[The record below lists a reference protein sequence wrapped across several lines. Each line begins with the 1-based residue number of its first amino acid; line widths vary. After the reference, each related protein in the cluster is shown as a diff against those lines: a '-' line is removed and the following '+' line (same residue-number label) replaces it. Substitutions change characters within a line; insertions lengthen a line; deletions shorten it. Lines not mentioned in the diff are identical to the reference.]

1 MRVRCAPVMSCS
13 QMYGATPVIRE
24 ATSWTCASA
33 GCARSW
39 NGGRLRRC
47 AMSDTALSPVNR
59 WLFPGWVIFAAANT
73 VMMFAL
79 PGEETIPF
87 HFVYISMAL
96 VYGLQP
102 WPLRKTYAILG
113 LVALTTGIAL
123 AWDVKD
129 NVIGWEESAE
139 IPLMAALFLVM
150 VWHVRRRV
158 AATREAQR
166 YADSEHEMRE
176 MQRRFVRFASHEL
189 RTPVTVGRGFAEL
202 IRDGQPGSQAAQDA
216 IVVLEEF
223 DNLERIAARLLTLAR
238 MDEPSTVMPSVVSL
252 STQLERIVTRW
263 RAAADRDW
271 RLSPTSAVV
280 VADRYRLETALD
292 SLVENAVRYTEEGG
306 RIELAAYPDEE
317 SVVIEVRDDGPGIPD
332 EELAYIFE
340 SFRSGSSRGGTGMGL
355 AIVKAIVEAHGG
367 AVSAENLPGGGASFR
382 LRLPAQGPPP
392 LVATEQDE
400 PRQRGVA
407 VSA

>member
-13 QMYGATPVIRE
+13 QMCGATPAIRE

-33 GCARSW
+33 DCARSLT
-39 NGGRLRRC
+39 GKRLRRC

-59 WLFPGWVIFAAANT
+59 WLFLGWAIFAAVNT
-73 VMMFAL
+73 ALMFAL
-79 PGEETIPF
+79 PGQETIPF

-96 VYGLQP
+96 VYGFQP
-102 WPLRKTYAILG
+102 WPLRRTYAILG
-113 LVALTTGIAL
+113 LVAATTGAAL
-123 AWDVKD
+123 AWHVK
-129 NVIGWEESAE
+129 NGVIGWEETAE
-139 IPLMAALFLVM
+139 IPLMALLFLVM

-158 AATREAQR
+158 AATREARR

-176 MQRRFVRFASHEL
+176 MQKRFVRFASHEL

-252 STQLERIVTRW
+252 NTQLERIVTRW
-263 RAAADRDW
+263 RASADRDW
-271 RLSPTSAVV
+271 RLRPTSAVV
-280 VADRYRLETALD
+280 VAD
-292 SLVENAVRYTEEGG
+292 RYTEEGG

-317 SVVIEVRDDGPGIPD
+317 SVVIEVSDDGPGIPD

-382 LRLPAQGPPP
+382 LRLPVQGPRPP
-392 LVATEQDE
+392 AATEQDQ
-400 PRQRGVA
+400 PRHRGVA
-407 VSA
+407 VGA